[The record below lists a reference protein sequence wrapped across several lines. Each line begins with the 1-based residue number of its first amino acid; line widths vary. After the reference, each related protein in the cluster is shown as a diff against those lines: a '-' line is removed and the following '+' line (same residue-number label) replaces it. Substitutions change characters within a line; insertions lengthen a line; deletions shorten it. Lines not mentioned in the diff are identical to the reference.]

1 MKRIFI
7 AILMIGLA
15 AAFTVKPAY
24 SGVHDTGNE
33 NLPAL
38 DVGITVDCD
47 SKLVSISVASND
59 TGEPLQGAKTYLFYT
74 DYSYQA
80 LPNPGTTDAGGNSA
94 IPVPGTIRFL
104 NAMFILRVD
113 KQGYQSREIE
123 FTYQKCFEA
132 PPKPPEPPPAQNGTN
147 TTNQTSN
154 QTGPQNATEPGNATV
169 PANDTKP
176 PVPPRPPENTTGQ
189 PQPDGHGEPGASAC
203 PAAAVLAILALSLV
217 LKKG

>member
-1 MKRIFI
+1 MKRLFI
-7 AILMIGLA
+7 ALLIMGLA

-24 SGVHDTGNE
+24 LGVHDTGNE
-33 NLPAL
+33 NLPTL
-38 DVGITVDCD
+38 DVDISVDCD
-47 SKLVSISVASND
+47 AKNVMIGVASNE
-59 TGEPLQGAKTYLFYT
+59 TGGPLEGAMTYLFYT
-74 DYSYQA
+74 DYTYQA
-80 LPNPGTTDAGGNSA
+80 LPNPGKTDISGKAT

-123 FTYQKCFEA
+123 FAYKKCFEA
-132 PPKPPEPPPAQNGTN
+132 PPAPSEPPQTHNETGSA
-147 TTNQTSN
+147 NQTA
-154 QTGPQNATEPGNATV
+154 PQNVTPPGNATV

-176 PVPPRPPENTTGQ
+176 PAQPQPPENNTGQ

-203 PAAAVLAILALSLV
+203 PGAIGLALLALSLA

>member
-1 MKRIFI
+1 MGI
-7 AILMIGLA
+7 A

-24 SGVHDTGNE
+24 TGVHDTGND
-33 NLPAL
+33 NLPTL

-47 SKLVSISVASND
+47 TKLASITVASND

-74 DYSYQA
+74 DYTYQA
-80 LPNPGTTDAGGNSA
+80 LPNPGTTDAEGNSA

-123 FTYQKCFEA
+123 FTYKKCFEA
-132 PPKPPEPPPAQNGTN
+132 PPPKPPEPPPVQNGTN
-147 TTNQTSN
+147 TTNQTV
-154 QTGPQNATEPGNATV
+154 PQNVTPPGNMTV
-169 PANDTKP
+169 PANDTTP
-176 PVPPRPPENTTGQ
+176 PVPPRPPENGTGQ

-203 PAAAVLAILALSLV
+203 PAAAMLATLALSLS
-217 LKKG
+217 LKKK

>member
-7 AILMIGLA
+7 ALLIMGLT
-15 AAFTVKPAY
+15 AAFTVNPAY
-24 SGVHDTGNE
+24 TGVHDSGNE

-47 SKLVSISVASND
+47 SKLAGINVASND
-59 TGEPLQGAKTYLFYT
+59 TGEPLQGAVAYLFYT

-80 LPNPGTTDAGGNSA
+80 LPNPGTTDAQGNTA

-104 NAMFILRVD
+104 NALFILRVD

-123 FTYQKCFEA
+123 FTYKKCFDA
-132 PPKPPEPPPAQNGTN
+132 PPKPPEPPPVQNGTN
-147 TTNQTSN
+147 TTNQTAN
-154 QTGPQNATEPGNATV
+154 QTQNATQPGNVTV

-176 PVPPRPPENTTGQ
+176 PVPPQTTENGTGQ

-203 PAAAVLAILALSLV
+203 PAGALLAILALSLV